1 MSTRAIFK
9 QSFAVQRN
17 YGYPARQASEL
28 ETNHHFVYR
37 AAGFCAAER
46 QQAFFGWVND
56 ERWQRW
62 HCLRMARLG
71 KRCRANP

>member
-9 QSFAVQRN
+9 KAFAVQRN
-17 YGYPARQASEL
+17 YGYPARLAAEL
-28 ETNHHFVYR
+28 RLDQLSIYR

-46 QQAFFGWVND
+46 QQVFFGWVND
-56 ERWQRW
+56 ERWHRW